1 MTLADVTVH
10 SSQFPENIRRE
21 LLDGLRARRVNPK
34 FHYDSYKQA
43 QKWLALHETFSPS
56 RTDPDCLAIY
66 DRAFAAA
73 AERVTAEEVQVI
85 GLGCGGGQKE
95 ARLLRLLAGQG
106 KKVSY
111 RPCDVSLAL
120 ALTAR
125 EAAREAVGD
134 LPCAPLV
141 CDLALA
147 GDLNEVFGPPG
158 DARGAR
164 MITFFGMIPNF
175 EPELIWPRL
184 AGLVRAEDV
193 LLLSA
198 NLAPGPD
205 YAAGMRRIFPG
216 YDNLPTRDWLTTFLF
231 DLGFAP
237 EDGTVR
243 FAIEDSAAGLKRVS
257 AYFDLTKGR
266 ALTVQGESFE
276 FRAGESIRLFFSYRY
291 TPERMRAALRLHG
304 LDMLREWVAA
314 SGEEGVFLCQRKH
327 CNVSRTALM
336 RGTSWVRNRSVL
348 PRAASTAKKGSAA
361 RTSSPK

>member
-10 SSQFPENIRRE
+10 SSQFPENVRRE
-21 LLDGLRARRVNPK
+21 LLENLRARCVNPK
-34 FHYDSYKQA
+34 FHYDSHKQA
-43 QKWLALHETFSPS
+43 QKWLALHEALSPS

-73 AERVTAEEVQVI
+73 AGRVAAEEVQVI

-120 ALTAR
+120 ALAAR
-125 EAAREAVGD
+125 QAAREAVGD

-147 GDLNEVFGPPG
+147 GDLHEVFGPPG
-158 DARGAR
+158 EARGAR
-164 MITFFGMIPNF
+164 VITFFGMIPNF
-175 EPELIWPRL
+175 EPEVILPRL
-184 AGLVRAEDV
+184 AGLAGGNDV

-216 YDNLPTRDWLTTFLF
+216 YDNPPTRGWLTTFLF

-243 FAIEDSAAGLKRVS
+243 FAIEDSAAGLKRVA

-266 ALTVQGESFE
+266 ALAVLGESIE
-276 FRAGESIRLFFSYRY
+276 FRAGESIRLFFSYRH
-291 TPERMRAALRLHG
+291 TPDRMRALLRLHG
-304 LDMLREWVAA
+304 ADVLQNGWRRQGRRAFSIV
-314 SGEEGVFLCQRKH
+314 K
-327 CNVSRTALM
+327 RTQK
-336 RGTSWVRNRSVL
+336 RGQS
-348 PRAASTAKKGSAA
+348 
-361 RTSSPK
+361 